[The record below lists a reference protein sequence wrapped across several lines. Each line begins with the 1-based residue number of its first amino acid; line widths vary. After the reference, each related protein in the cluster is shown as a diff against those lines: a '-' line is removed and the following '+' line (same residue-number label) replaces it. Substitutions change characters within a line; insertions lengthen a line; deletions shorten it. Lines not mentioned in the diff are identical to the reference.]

1 LPTERSGIGDPAT
14 QQCLL
19 FENQESFLDDKERR
33 KLMWRYVIG
42 VLLIVHG
49 LIVGAQSFGD
59 FGGRPGV
66 GGDNPSWLSWW
77 PTNLGQSWLLTSLR
91 IENGLAFWLVG
102 LLWLVAM
109 ICLVAAGFGVIGVL
123 VPHVWWPMLAVAGAA
138 ISLFLLLLFFH
149 PFFALGTLVDV
160 GILIALLWVHWPS
173 EVLVS

>member
-1 LPTERSGIGDPAT
+1 MVKVLPSERSRMGDPAA
-14 QQCLL
+14 QDGVL
-19 FENQESFLDDKERR
+19 FEKQGSFLEDKERR

-66 GGDNPSWLSWW
+66 GGDHPSWLSWW
-77 PTNLGQSWLLTSLR
+77 PTTLGQSWLLTSLR

-123 VPHVWWPMLAVAGAA
+123 VPHAWWPMLAVVGRRFRSACCCCSS
-138 ISLFLLLLFFH
+138 I
-149 PFFALGTLVDV
+149 PTLCWAH
-160 GILIALLWVHWPS
+160 LS
-173 EVLVS
+173 M